1 MTRRGFTLIETLVGV
16 AIAAI
21 LASTSALLL
30 SSLAT
35 ALRLAASVRTIAQA
49 MRETRARAIAEG
61 SPLDVRFDAS
71 TSSWTITAVDGT
83 IRRAEPL
90 PASLRFVA
98 LPARARIRFDST
110 GAAENGTVTL
120 GGGGS
125 ATSRIVVNQR
135 GRVRLG

>member
-1 MTRRGFTLIETLVGV
+1 MTRRGFTLVEVVIGV

-21 LASTSALLL
+21 LASTAALLT

-35 ALRLAASVRTIAQA
+35 ALRLTASTRTLAQA
-49 MRETRARAIAEG
+49 MRETRGRAMAEG
-61 SPLDVRFDAS
+61 AALDVRLDA
-71 TSSWTITAVDGT
+71 TAGTWTIAALDGT
-83 IRRAEPL
+83 IRRTSAL
-90 PASLRFVA
+90 PTAVRFVA

-120 GGGGS
+120 GAG
-125 ATSRIVVNQR
+125 ATATRIVVNQR